1 LRKILAILLLTAG
14 TAEAQA
20 RVYADRTLSWT
31 CPTTREDASPFSCA
45 TDAAGYD
52 LEVTPSGG
60 VATIVELAATAT
72 SKIVTADAA
81 GTSYRIRICD
91 LAGACSVWSNSV
103 KKPTRP
109 TKVTMSIN

>member
-1 LRKILAILLLTAG
+1 LRKLLAILLLTVG
-14 TAEAQA
+14 VAEA
-20 RVYADRTLSWT
+20 RPYADRTLTWE
-31 CPTTREDASPFSCA
+31 CPTTREDASPFNCA
-45 TDAAGYD
+45 TEAAGYD

-72 SKIVTADAA
+72 SRIVTADAA

-91 LAGACSVWSNSV
+91 LAGACSVWSNAV

-109 TKVTMSIN
+109 AKVAMSIN